1 MRGVRA
7 LPAEQKQILGLHRPS
22 PRLPPSSRLW
32 RDYGARR
39 RRDEGVGFWRVISLF
54 ITYLHFLAQ
63 LDHTFEKVPSHGG
76 KQLDFLFFAEVAG
89 VEGFA

>member
-1 MRGVRA
+1 M
-7 LPAEQKQILGLHRPS
+7 GL
-22 PRLPPSSRLW
+22 
-32 RDYGARR
+32 
-39 RRDEGVGFWRVISLF
+39 WRVISLF
-54 ITYLHFLAQ
+54 ITYFHFLAQ